1 MVITSP
7 GRHCTDR
14 GISNAVC
21 FCSVEVLKAASERCS
36 TGEPGLHCCLKAIRV
51 LQKQIYVQGVLESV
65 ILCLLL
71 PADVYQAHQQWQ
83 VPEVLPP
90 YEVLAQ
96 WVPGAGLWLH
106 GMAFALMAWSF
117 APAVC
122 LGVSCCRH
130 SQQRFTAAEYCKR
143 SDPLPGMK
151 RVVGLRWDSVLVVQL
166 VFKAWRQVSDTP

>member
-1 MVITSP
+1 MQYRGTRAPLLLEGDPCFTEANI
-7 GRHCTDR
+7 CT
-14 GISNAVC
+14 GC
-21 FCSVEVLKAASERCS
+21 F
-36 TGEPGLHCCLKAIRV
+36 GEPF
-51 LQKQIYVQGVLESV
+51 
-65 ILCLLL
+65 LCLLL

-83 VPEVLPP
+83 VPQVLPP

-96 WVPGAGLWLH
+96 WVPGAGLWLR

-143 SDPLPGMK
+143 SDPLPGRK
-151 RVVGLRWDSVLVVQL
+151 RVVGLRWGSVLVVQL
-166 VFKAWRQVSDTP
+166 VFKAWRQVSDTPWRFYIRQYFFFPL